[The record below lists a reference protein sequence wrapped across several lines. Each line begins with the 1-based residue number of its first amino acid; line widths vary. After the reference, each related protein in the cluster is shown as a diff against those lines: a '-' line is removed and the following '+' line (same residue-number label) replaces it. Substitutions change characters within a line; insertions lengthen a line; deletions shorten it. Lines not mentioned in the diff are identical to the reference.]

1 MLNEKQKKELLKI
14 ARETLEYYLA
24 GKQLPEIEVSD
35 PVLKEKRGA
44 FVTLHNKGNL
54 RGCIGMIIPEEELYQ
69 TIIKMAIESATA
81 DPRFPSVI
89 KDELK
94 DIEIEISVL
103 TVPQKVGSTD
113 EIVLGRDG
121 VIVKSGWHQGVF
133 LPQVADETGWSKE
146 EFLSCLCSHKAG
158 LSPDA
163 WKNPKTEL
171 YIFQAEVFSEKE
183 L

>member
-24 GKQLPEIEVSD
+24 GKHLPEIKISD
-35 PVLKEKRGA
+35 PLLKEKRGV

-54 RGCIGMIIPEEELYQ
+54 CGCIGMIIPEEQLYK
-69 TIIKMAIESATA
+69 TVRNMAIESATA
-81 DPRFPSVI
+81 DPRFTPVTE
-89 KDELK
+89 DELK
-94 DIEIEISVL
+94 YIDIEISVL
-103 TVPQKVGSTD
+103 TVPQKVDSAD

-121 VIVKSGWHQGVF
+121 VIVKKGCCQGVF
-133 LPQVADETGWSKE
+133 LPQVATETGWSKE
-146 EFLSCLCSHKAG
+146 EFLSCLCSRKAG
-158 LSPDA
+158 LSYDA
-163 WKNPKTEL
+163 WKNPETEL